1 MRSGTRVS
9 HCKFSYRCGEK
20 QGYILSKIYISS
32 LKIYP
37 TKLGS
42 FSEHSSFKK
51 YFQSNRFGFV
61 QMFSFAFISQYNFI
75 NRKIVLILLAM
86 ILRMILEATCYVWWG
101 EEGR

>member
-1 MRSGTRVS
+1 M
-9 HCKFSYRCGEK
+9 
-20 QGYILSKIYISS
+20 
-32 LKIYP
+32 LKIYR